1 MKKKTEKAIKVATT
15 IAGTAASAVTAA
27 ALGFIVYDGAQRSIN
42 DRIED
47 YDRKHHCEA
56 RKPHWYSFN
65 KKDWNTRT
73 NEWFD

>member
-15 IAGTAASAVTAA
+15 IAGTVASTLTAT
-27 ALGFIVYDGAQRSIN
+27 ALSFIVYDSAQRSIN
-42 DRIED
+42 DRIAA

-56 RKPHWYSFN
+56 RKPHFYSLN

>member
-15 IAGTAASAVTAA
+15 IAGTVASAVTAT

-42 DRIED
+42 DRID
-47 YDRKHHCEA
+47 AYDRKHHCEA

>member
-15 IAGTAASAVTAA
+15 IAGTVASAVTAT
-27 ALGFIVYDGAQRSIN
+27 ALSFIVYDSAQRSIN
-42 DRIED
+42 DRID
-47 YDRKHHCEA
+47 AYDRKYHCEA
-56 RKPHWYSFN
+56 RKPHWYSCS